1 MACVIVSRFHTV
13 SILAIELLEY
23 LSLEVCHYYQVMM
36 LLLISTK
43 EMR

>member
-1 MACVIVSRFHTV
+1 MVCVLVSRFHTI

-23 LSLEVCHYYQVMM
+23 LSLEVCHYYQVVV